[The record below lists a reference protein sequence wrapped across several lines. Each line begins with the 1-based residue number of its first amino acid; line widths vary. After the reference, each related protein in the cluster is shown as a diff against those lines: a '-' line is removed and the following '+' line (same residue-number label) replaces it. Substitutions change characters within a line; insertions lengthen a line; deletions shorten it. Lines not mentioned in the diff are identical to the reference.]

1 MKTKSIIYLA
11 GLFILLFFFNAC
23 DDNEPEID
31 ASLGTFSLQFD
42 HKVGDNALVLKDAGS
57 TDYNYTTES
66 GQQFNVSLFGYYV
79 SKIKLEG
86 PNGELFED
94 EMNVSANA
102 AEVKGYYQVL
112 EAVPSSSLITLNN
125 VPAGKYNKATF
136 TIGIE
141 EDGIAE
147 GAAGGI
153 LDPAEGAW
161 FWNWNAGYIGFRLE
175 GTAVNSP
182 AVPGPNSVQN
192 GFKIHIGGWKDV
204 PAATPGGP
212 VNFVNNMKQITI
224 DFGTDIT
231 VTESMEPNAHI
242 NVDIKKLLDEA
253 TVDFETTYAVHSPIK
268 GQPIANKLSTA
279 FILDHVHQ

>member
-1 MKTKSIIYLA
+1 MKTKSIYFLA
-11 GLFILLFFFNAC
+11 ALFMLLFSFNSC
-23 DDNEPEID
+23 DDDAVID

-42 HKVGDNALVLKDAGS
+42 HMVGDNALILKDAGS
-57 TDYNYTTES
+57 TDYNYATTA

-102 AEVKGYYQVL
+102 ANVKGYYQVL
-112 EAVPSSSLITLNN
+112 ESVPSSTLITLNDI
-125 VPAGKYNKATF
+125 PAGKYNKVTF

-147 GAAGGI
+147 GAAGGV

-161 FWNWNAGYIGFRLE
+161 FWNWNAGYIGFAVE
-175 GTAVNSP
+175 GTAADSP
-182 AVPGPNSVQN
+182 QEASEFAAQN
-192 GFKIHIGGWKDV
+192 AYQIHIGGWKDV

-212 VNFVNNMKQITI
+212 VNFVNNVKQITL
-224 DFGTDIT
+224 DFGTDVT

-242 NVDIKKLLDEA
+242 MVDIKKLLDEA
-253 TVDFETTYAVHSPIK
+253 AVDFETTYSVHSPAK
-268 GQPIANKLSTA
+268 GQAIANKLSTA